1 MAMGEPGE
9 LQPCVVCILHLKSN
23 GWRSTRSRG
32 GGAHRGG
39 EKVGMGPSLSRWA
52 PSSWASAGL
61 HWSASLAVWWSRGT
75 EGPKWDVVEVI
86 LSYSGT

>member
-32 GGAHRGG
+32 GGHI
-39 EKVGMGPSLSRWA
+39 
-52 PSSWASAGL
+52 
-61 HWSASLAVWWSRGT
+61 
-75 EGPKWDVVEVI
+75 VVERRWEWVP
-86 LSYSGT
+86 LSPVGPHPPGHLLDSIGQLP

>member
-32 GGAHRGG
+32 GGTSWWREGG
-39 EKVGMGPSLSRWA
+39 NGSLSLPLGPILLGICWTPLVSF
-52 PSSWASAGL
+52 PSSL
-61 HWSASLAVWWSRGT
+61 V
-75 EGPKWDVVEVI
+75 EPWD
-86 LSYSGT
+86 